1 MVNIAIF
8 VVACVVV
15 FGCLMSL
22 GGSPAAGHGGDD
34 HGHGHGGHH

>member
-8 VVACVVV
+8 VVACIVV
-15 FGCLMSL
+15 FGCLMSV
-22 GGSPAAGHGGDD
+22 GSPASGHGGED